1 MNNNCNL
8 CDFTDGV
15 VKTLHV
21 NNDMK
26 HRIVFYCDIIEDK
39 SFIVLETEVF
49 NDINNTWNILER
61 KYLSYCPNCGRK
73 LNDISVSSD

>member
-1 MNNNCNL
+1 MNNCNL

-15 VKTLHV
+15 VKILHV

-49 NDINNTWNILER
+49 NDIKNTWNILER